1 MGERIVV
8 AVVFQYALCL
18 RRLVVSL
25 LLVVQGIVGRGYGVC
40 PPSVEIRLLAH
51 VELVYT
57 SGSDGRDA
65 VEPLPRFPGEYV
77 AFGYRGVVHGD
88 FQLGVIVGYA
98 QVARDGKQLLCR
110 SVVARVE
117 IPSVEQVVGLD
128 VAVVHTVD
136 LEHRQSFVNVGPRL
150 VEITSGVGEGIG
162 VEHHG
167 VGTPHGVLAKVLAL
181 QFHHAFQDWRGLGG
195 LAFLIHGHDQ
205 VGKAVRLHREPPVHW
220 WRGIVGRQLFGLRVI
235 PQLVVA
241 RAHPY
246 LAVPR
251 AAAFR
256 WQGQGVDGVAP
267 REQVDGILVLAF
279 VVEAYALGKYR
290 VRLLGLGSRHHAGDK
305 KENCRQE
312 DFSHIFIYE
321 GYVFYETFDNRL
333 IVYRRCLVARESSSW
348 LHRKLP
354 LPPLPPRPSPV
365 AARILSWRGSLG

>member
-1 MGERIVV
+1 MCERIVV
-8 AVVFQYALCL
+8 AVVFQYALCF

-57 SGSDGRDA
+57 SGSDGGDA
-65 VEPLPRFPGEYV
+65 VEPLPRFPGEHV
-77 AFGYRGVVHGD
+77 ALGYRGVVHGD
-88 FQLGVIVGYA
+88 FQLGVVVGYA
-98 QVARDGKQLLCR
+98 QVARDGEYSLCR

-136 LEHRQSFVNVGPRL
+136 LEHRQSLVNVGPRL

-195 LAFLIHGHDQ
+195 LTFLIHGHDQ

-220 WRGIVGRQLFGLRVI
+220 WRGIVGRQLLGLRVI

-267 REQVDGILVLAF
+267 REHLDCVLVLAF
-279 VVEAYALGKYR
+279 IVQAHALGEER
-290 VRLLGLGSRHHAGDK
+290 VRLLGLGARRDAGDK
-305 KENCRQE
+305 KENCEQE
-312 DFSHIFIYE
+312 FSCHVSMCVVVLIHSVE
-321 GYVFYETFDNRL
+321 QYVG
-333 IVYRRCLVARESSSW
+333 C
-348 LHRKLP
+348 
-354 LPPLPPRPSPV
+354 PV
-365 AARILSWRGSLG
+365 PWRGELSPIALAKLRLRLHESLALAVPIEQVGVEELHEP